1 MGQYYEAVLRTNN
14 GEFIVLNPHAF
25 NEGAKLLE
33 HSYINNSFVKRTIQL
48 LTNNPMQLAWL
59 GDYAD
64 LDDVKTKDAADL
76 LISFNNFKEKEINY
90 EFNKLSPCKKI
101 PISDLENSEIN
112 QNKYVIYNNT
122 KKEFVDVEE
131 YLSVL
136 GSKQGNQGNILHPLP
151 ILSSIGNGRGGGD
164 YYEASPCY
172 KRVGSWACDEITV
185 LTKSKLVELQTL
197 KSFKFEGYK
206 NIINEVLFL
215 DD

>member
-1 MGQYYEAVLRTNN
+1 M
-14 GEFIVLNPHAF
+14 
-25 NEGAKLLE
+25 
-33 HSYINNSFVKRTIQL
+33 
-48 LTNNPMQLAWL
+48 
-59 GDYAD
+59 
-64 LDDVKTKDAADL
+64 DDVKTKDAADL

-90 EFNKLSPCKKI
+90 EFNKLSPCKRI

-112 QNKYVIYNNT
+112 QNKYVIYNKT
-122 KKEFVDVEE
+122 KKEYVDVEE

-136 GSKQGNQGNILHPLP
+136 GSKHGYILHPLP
-151 ILSSIGNGRGGGD
+151 ILSSIGNGRGGD

-172 KRVGSWACDEITV
+172 KRVGSWACDEIIV

>member
-14 GEFIVLNPHAF
+14 GEFIVLNPHVF

-136 GSKQGNQGNILHPLP
+136 GSKQGNQGNILHPD
-151 ILSSIGNGRGGGD
+151 R
-164 YYEASPCY
+164 
-172 KRVGSWACDEITV
+172 
-185 LTKSKLVELQTL
+185 KSV
-197 KSFKFEGYK
+197 
-206 NIINEVLFL
+206 V
-215 DD
+215 

>member
-1 MGQYYEAVLRTNN
+1 MGQYYEAVLRKPN

-25 NEGAKLLE
+25 NVGAKLLE
-33 HSYINNSFVKRTIQL
+33 HSCINNSFVKRVIQL

-59 GDYAD
+59 GDYAV
-64 LDDVKTKDAADL
+64 LDDVKTKNAADL

-112 QNKYVIYNNT
+112 QNKYVIYNKA

-136 GSKQGNQGNILHPLP
+136 GSKQGNILHPLP

-172 KRVGSWACDEITV
+172 KRVGSWACDEIIV
-185 LTKSKLVELQTL
+185 LTKSKL
-197 KSFKFEGYK
+197 FEFQALNPCEYEEYK
-206 NIINEVLFL
+206 NITHEVIF
-215 DD
+215 